1 MRAVVGLT
9 YEPMNLNAHDHGK
22 TMSDSEQPV
31 TGNEDEPLIEN
42 DLPATIEQDL
52 QPAEVAR
59 IGDTIKDLGQRVPS
73 YAKLSYNL
81 VSAGKMSGAQQS
93 QILGPLGYGPASK
106 ISRFVPILNQLTRIL
121 SMVGTIR
128 FVLTQM
134 DVETANEHLASV
146 GLSREQVEADFE
158 VTRDLAKHAKDVGSR
173 EATRAL
179 EVGSREASRALE
191 VGGREAS
198 KALTSGARVA
208 GRLTGKGIRS
218 FRNWQARSANTN
230 ADPDQ

>member
-1 MRAVVGLT
+1 
-9 YEPMNLNAHDHGK
+9 
-22 TMSDSEQPV
+22 MSDSEQLQS
-31 TGNEDEPLIEN
+31 TNEDEQPEET
-42 DLPATIEQDL
+42 DLPATIEQNL
-52 QPAEVAR
+52 PPAEVGH
-59 IGDTIKDLGQRVPS
+59 IGDAIKDIGQRVPS

-81 VSAGKMSGAQQS
+81 VSAGKMTAAQQS
-93 QILGPLGYGPASK
+93 QILGPFGSGPASK

-121 SMVGTIR
+121 TMVGTIR

-134 DVETANEHLASV
+134 DAETANEHLASV

-158 VTRDLAKHAKDVGSR
+158 VTRDLAKHAKV
-173 EATRAL
+173 
-179 EVGSREASRALE
+179 VGSREASRAFE

-218 FRNWQARSANTN
+218 FRNWQARTANSNT
-230 ADPDQ
+230 DPDQ

>member
-1 MRAVVGLT
+1 MG
-9 YEPMNLNAHDHGK
+9 E
-22 TMSDSEQPV
+22 SEQADI
-31 TGNEDEPLIEN
+31 TSDEQLTED
-42 DLPATIEQDL
+42 DLPATIERDL
-52 QPAEVAR
+52 QPAEVTR

-93 QILGPLGYGPASK
+93 QILGPLGYGPAAK
-106 ISRFVPILNQLTRIL
+106 ISRFVPLLNQLTRIL

-158 VTRDLAKHAKDVGSR
+158 VTRDLAKHAK
-173 EATRAL
+173 
-179 EVGSREASRALE
+179 EVGSREAARALE

-218 FRNWQARSANTN
+218 FRNWQARSNT
-230 ADPDQ
+230 DPEQ

>member
-1 MRAVVGLT
+1 MT
-9 YEPMNLNAHDHGK
+9 
-22 TMSDSEQPV
+22 DSGQP
-31 TGNEDEPLIEN
+31 TTNNDDELIEET
-42 DLPATIEQDL
+42 DLPATVEQAL
-52 QPAEVAR
+52 PPAEVAH
-59 IGDTIKDLGQRVPS
+59 IGDTIKDLSQRVPS

-106 ISRFVPILNQLTRIL
+106 ISRFVPLLNQLTRIL

-158 VTRDLAKHAKDVGSR
+158 VTRDLAKHAKEVGGREASRALEIGSR
-173 EATRAL
+173 EAQ
-179 EVGSREASRALE
+179 RALE

-218 FRNWQARSANTN
+218 FRNWQARTTNT
-230 ADPDQ
+230 DPDR

>member
-1 MRAVVGLT
+1 
-9 YEPMNLNAHDHGK
+9 
-22 TMSDSEQPV
+22 MSDSEQPDIQH
-31 TGNEDEPLIEN
+31 EDEQITEA

-73 YAKLSYNL
+73 YAKLSFNL
-81 VSAGKMSGAQQS
+81 VSAGKMSAAQQS
-93 QILGPLGYGPASK
+93 QILGPFGYGPAAK
-106 ISRFVPILNQLTRIL
+106 VSRFLPLLNQLTRSL

-128 FVLTQM
+128 YVLTQM

-158 VTRDLAKHAKDVGSR
+158 VTRDLAKHAKEVGGR
-173 EATRAL
+173 EAA
-179 EVGSREASRALE
+179 RALE

-218 FRNWQARSANTN
+218 FRNWQAKSTTN
-230 ADPDQ
+230 DPKH

>member
-1 MRAVVGLT
+1 
-9 YEPMNLNAHDHGK
+9 
-22 TMSDSEQPV
+22 MSEGEQADI
-31 TGNEDEPLIEN
+31 TGDDEQFTEA
-42 DLPATIEQDL
+42 DLPATIEQNL
-52 QPAEVAR
+52 PPAEVAR

-81 VSAGKMSGAQQS
+81 VSAGKMSAAQQS
-93 QILGPLGYGPASK
+93 QILGPFGSGPAAK
-106 ISRFVPILNQLTRIL
+106 VSRFVPLLNQLMRIL

-146 GLSREQVEADFE
+146 GLSREQVESDFD
-158 VTRDLAKHAKDVGSR
+158 VTRDLAKHAR
-173 EATRAL
+173 

-198 KALTSGARVA
+198 KALTGGARVA
-208 GRLTGKGIRS
+208 GRLTGKGLRS
-218 FRNWQARSANTN
+218 FRNWQARTTDN
-230 ADPDQ
+230 DPER

>member
-1 MRAVVGLT
+1 MSEGEQADITSADEQLT
-9 YEPMNLNAHDHGK
+9 EA
-22 TMSDSEQPV
+22 
-31 TGNEDEPLIEN
+31 

-81 VSAGKMSGAQQS
+81 VSTGKMTAAQQS
-93 QILGPLGYGPASK
+93 QILGPFGYGPAAK
-106 ISRFVPILNQLTRIL
+106 VSRFVPLLNQLTRIL
-121 SMVGTIR
+121 AMVGTIR
-128 FVLTQM
+128 YVLTQM

-146 GLSREQVEADFE
+146 GLSREQVEADFD
-158 VTRDLAKHAKDVGSR
+158 VTRDLAKHAK
-173 EATRAL
+173 

-218 FRNWQARSANTN
+218 FRNWQTRTTDN
-230 ADPDQ
+230 DVKR